1 MELTGKKLEEVL
13 NAELVG
19 KDVGYSHWKF
29 TNALLSVIRVFAKR
43 AGLDENLFSYKD
55 QGQSSAYLTYRG
67 VGQSLAYLTYRGVVF
82 GDASF
87 QKQRGERRYGSYD
100 WTFKKVFVNLA
111 NEDGYSSYNGLTFQ
125 EMLNKIDEELSA
137 KKSREEAK
145 LEQAKQIFQKI
156 KAELGNVSDYEVVN
170 YIKYMNDNRYSL
182 YK

>member
-1 MELTGKKLEEVL
+1 MELTGKKLEEIL
-13 NAELVG
+13 NTELVG

-29 TNALLSVIRVFAKR
+29 TNALLSVIRIFAKK
-43 AGLDENLFSYKD
+43 AGLDENAFNYKD
-55 QGQSSAYLTYRG
+55 QGPSST
-67 VGQSLAYLTYRGVVF
+67 YLTYRGVVF

-87 QKQRGERRYGSYD
+87 QKQKGKYCHGGYE
-100 WTFKKVFVNLA
+100 WTFKKIFVNLI
-111 NEDGYSSYNGLTFQ
+111 NEDGCSSYNGLTFQ
-125 EMLNKIDEELSA
+125 EMLDRIDEELSA

-156 KAELGNVSDYEVVN
+156 KSELGNVSDYDVVN

>member
-1 MELTGKKLEEVL
+1 MEFTGKKLEEIL
-13 NAELVG
+13 NTELVG
-19 KDVGYSHWKF
+19 KDVGYSYWNF
-29 TNALLSVIRVFAKR
+29 TNILLKIIRILVKE
-43 AGLDENLFSYKD
+43 AGLDESAFSCKD
-55 QGQSSAYLTYRG
+55 QGTSSVYLTYRG
-67 VGQSLAYLTYRGVVF
+67 AVF

-87 QKQRGERRYGSYD
+87 QKQRGKYCHGGYE

-111 NEDGYSSYNGLTFQ
+111 NEDDYSSYNGLTFQ
-125 EMLNKIDEELSA
+125 EMLTRIDEELSA

>member
-1 MELTGKKLEEVL
+1 MELTGKKLEEIL
-13 NAELVG
+13 NTELVG

-29 TNALLSVIRVFAKR
+29 TNALLSVIRIFAKK
-43 AGLDENLFSYKD
+43 AGLDENAFSYKD
-55 QGQSSAYLTYRG
+55 QGPSST
-67 VGQSLAYLTYRGVVF
+67 YLTYRGVVF

-87 QKQRGERRYGSYD
+87 QKQKGKYCYGGYE
-100 WTFKKVFVNLA
+100 WTFKKIFINLV
-111 NEDGYSSYNGLTFQ
+111 NEDGCSSYNGLTFQ
-125 EMLNKIDEELSA
+125 EMLDRINEELSA

-156 KAELGNVSDYEVVN
+156 KTELGNVSDYDVVN

>member
-13 NAELVG
+13 NTELVG
-19 KDVGYSHWKF
+19 KDVGYQHWKF
-29 TNALLSVIRVFAKR
+29 TDALLSVIRIFAKK
-43 AGLDENLFSYKD
+43 AGLDESAFSYKE
-55 QGQSSAYLTYRG
+55 QGQSS
-67 VGQSLAYLTYRGVVF
+67 AYLTYRGVVF

-87 QKQRGERRYGSYD
+87 QKQRGERHYGSYD
-100 WTFKKVFVNLA
+100 WNFKKIFVNFL
-111 NEDGYSSYNGLTFQ
+111 NEDGCSNYRGLTFQ
-125 EMLNKIDEELSA
+125 EMLNRIDEELSQ

-156 KAELGNVSDYEVVN
+156 KAELGNVSDYEVAN

>member
-13 NAELVG
+13 NTELVG
-19 KDVGYSHWKF
+19 KDVGYSHCKF
-29 TNALLSVIRVFAKR
+29 TSVLLSAIRVFAKR
-43 AGLDENLFSYKD
+43 AGLDESAFSCKD

-67 VGQSLAYLTYRGVVF
+67 VIF

-87 QKQRGERRYGSYD
+87 QKQRGKYHYGSYD
-100 WTFKKVFVNLA
+100 WNFKKIFVNFL

-125 EMLNKIDEELSA
+125 EMLDRINEELSV

-156 KAELGNVSDYEVVN
+156 KAELGTTSDYEVID
-170 YIKYMNDNRYSL
+170 YIKYLNDHRYSL
-182 YK
+182 H

>member
-1 MELTGKKLEEVL
+1 MELTGRKLEEIL
-13 NAELVG
+13 NTELAG

-29 TNALLSVIRVFAKR
+29 TNALLSVIRVFAKK
-43 AGLDENLFSYKD
+43 AGLDEIAFNYKD
-55 QGQSSAYLTYRG
+55 QGPSST
-67 VGQSLAYLTYRGVVF
+67 YLTYRGVVF

-87 QKQRGERRYGSYD
+87 QKQRGKYHYGSYD
-100 WTFKKVFVNLA
+100 WNFKKIFVNLV

-125 EMLNKIDEELSA
+125 EMLDRIDEELLA

-156 KAELGNVSDYEVVN
+156 KAELGNVSDYDVVN

>member
-13 NAELVG
+13 NTELVG
-19 KDVGYSHWKF
+19 KDVGYSYWNF
-29 TNALLSVIRVFAKR
+29 TNILLKIIRILVKE
-43 AGLDENLFSYKD
+43 AGLDENVFSYKE
-55 QGQSSAYLTYRG
+55 QGPSS
-67 VGQSLAYLTYRGVVF
+67 VYLTYRGVVF

-87 QKQRGERRYGSYD
+87 QKQRGERHYGSYD
-100 WTFKKVFVNLA
+100 WTFKKIFVNLV

-125 EMLNKIDEELSA
+125 EMLNRIDEELSA

-156 KAELGNVSDYEVVN
+156 KAELGTTSDYETVEF
-170 YIKYMNDNRYSL
+170 IKYMNDHRYSL

>member
-13 NAELVG
+13 NTELVG
-19 KDVGYSHWKF
+19 KDVGYSHCKF
-29 TNALLSVIRVFAKR
+29 TSTLLSVIRVLAKR
-43 AGLDENLFSYKD
+43 AGLDENSFSYYKD
-55 QGQSSAYLTYRG
+55 NGQSSVYLTYRG
-67 VGQSLAYLTYRGVVF
+67 VIF
-82 GDASF
+82 GDVSF
-87 QKQRGERRYGSYD
+87 QKQRGERHYGSYD
-100 WTFKKVFVNLA
+100 WNFKKIFVNFL

-125 EMLNKIDEELSA
+125 EMLDKIDDELSA

-170 YIKYMNDNRYSL
+170 YIKYMNDNRYYL